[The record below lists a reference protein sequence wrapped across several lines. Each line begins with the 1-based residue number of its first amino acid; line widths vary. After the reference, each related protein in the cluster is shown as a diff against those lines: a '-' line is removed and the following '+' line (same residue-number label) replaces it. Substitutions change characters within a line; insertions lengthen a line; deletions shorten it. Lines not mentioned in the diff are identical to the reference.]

1 MARTNQFDPT
11 TSGCPPVP
19 VRRSNCNARGGGT
32 SPDRTRAVSS
42 RPFSGGDNN
51 SFNENTLLCKAPP
64 KNIPTLQLI
73 TGAQAAGAKGGG
85 GTSPTCTHA
94 VSSRPFSGG
103 KKDSF
108 DDDPLLCKAPPEN
121 ILTLQLNTGAQAVV
135 KLSLSGEDNET
146 LLVDFLVRKWNATRR
161 HMQERRQLLS
171 S

>member
-19 VRRSNCNARGGGT
+19 VRRSNRNAQGGGT
-32 SPDRTRAVSS
+32 SPARTRAVSS
-42 RPFSGGDNN
+42 RPFSGGDKD
-51 SFNENTLLCKAPP
+51 SFNEDPLLCKAPP

-85 GTSPTCTHA
+85 GTSPTRTHA

-108 DDDPLLCKAPPEN
+108 NDDPLLCKAPPEN

-161 HMQERRQLLS
+161 HMQERRLLVS
-171 S
+171 